1 MNAIDA
7 YPSTWFKPISVTG
20 ASRAIVALV
29 TVVTLAST
37 TGTGGSN
44 DASLL
49 KDKLAHANR
58 SWEHLPQ
65 PQIQNYARSVTEDL
79 SRIRKFFS
87 PSVSD
92 LAATLGV
99 SRQTVY
105 NWQNGEQPKEALA
118 EKLSDLARAADVFAQ
133 SDIQFSSALARRK
146 FANGKTL
153 FQVVETND
161 SATEAAKLLVR
172 ILETE
177 ARQRSVLEARFA
189 NRPKTAPSSDFDL
202 PLANDPA

>member
-1 MNAIDA
+1 MNSTNN
-7 YPSTWFKPISVTG
+7 YQSTWHKPFSLTG
-20 ASRAIVALV
+20 ASAALCMAMA
-29 TVVTLAST
+29 LASP

-44 DASLL
+44 NDFALL
-49 KDKLAHANR
+49 KDRLSNGNSNWRPMTLSHAESHARDVTQCLA
-58 SWEHLPQ
+58 
-65 PQIQNYARSVTEDL
+65 
-79 SRIRKFFS
+79 RIREFFS
-87 PSVSD
+87 PSISD

-118 EKLSDLARAADVFAQ
+118 EKLNDLARAADVFAQ
-133 SDIQFSSALARRK
+133 SGIQFSSTLARRK

-153 FQVVETND
+153 FQVVEKND
-161 SATEAAKLLVR
+161 SATDAAKLLVR